1 LLLPLLH
8 AAYIMHVLMTAA
20 AFQMTGGRLQQT
32 NFPHTATLH
41 LAILLAST
49 QLLLELDAS
58 YISSSKLS
66 MYYMA
71 LEVCHQ

>member
-1 LLLPLLH
+1 
-8 AAYIMHVLMTAA
+8 MHVLMTAA

-32 NFPHTATLH
+32 NFPHTATDLTCTC

-49 QLLLELDAS
+49 QLLLGLNWMQA
-58 YISSSKLS
+58 IMQATLVSKLS

-71 LEVCHQ
+71 LEVYHQ